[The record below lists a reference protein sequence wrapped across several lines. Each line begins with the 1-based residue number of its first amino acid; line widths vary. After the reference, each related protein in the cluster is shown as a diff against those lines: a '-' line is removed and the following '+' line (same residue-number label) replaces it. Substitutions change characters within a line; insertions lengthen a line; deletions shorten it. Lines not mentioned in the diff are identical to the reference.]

1 MSDKPKKNDAILI
14 TTNHI
19 KGYEKKNCIPIIT
32 LKRIQVTVLNK
43 WY

>member
-19 KGYEKKNCIPIIT
+19 KGYEEKIVFLSLL
-32 LKRIQVTVLNK
+32 LKEFKSLF
-43 WY
+43 